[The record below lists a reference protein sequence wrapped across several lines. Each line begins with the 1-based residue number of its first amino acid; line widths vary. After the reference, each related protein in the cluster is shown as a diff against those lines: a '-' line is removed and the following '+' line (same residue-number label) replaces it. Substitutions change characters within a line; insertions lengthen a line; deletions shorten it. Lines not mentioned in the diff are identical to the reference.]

1 MKFIVDESTGPAVA
15 KWLAGLGYEIFSV
28 HNQLRGADDETIL
41 KKAIEE
47 EWVLITNDKDFGEM
61 VYRQGLLH
69 HGIILMRLVDERSAN
84 KIKILQKL
92 LAQFADLIIDSFVVV
107 TESNVRITKK
117 HE

>member
-28 HNQLRGADDETIL
+28 HSQLRGADDETVL
-41 KKAIEE
+41 KKVIEE

-69 HGIILMRLVDERSAN
+69 HGIILMRLADERPAN
-84 KIKILQKL
+84 KIKTLEKL
-92 LAQFADLIIDSFVVV
+92 LTQFTNQIHDSFVVV
-107 TESNVRITKK
+107 TESNVRIKK
-117 HE
+117 KII